1 MEFEFLNRVSFFLQS
16 ISLTIWIGGSLVLML
31 VVAPAA
37 FKTFSS
43 QEDAGDFVGYI
54 LERFD
59 YVVIIS
65 IIFFLIGIL
74 IHVINVATNPMKKP
88 LYQLHLIIYCIM
100 IILVV
105 IGKLIIRPMINRTRK
120 KISMFSPS
128 DLDNPFRKRFVFL
141 HRLNYVIFLVN
152 IVFGILLL
160 FLNQF

>member
-43 QEDAGDFVGYI
+43 RQDAGDFVGYI

-100 IILVV
+100 TILVV